1 MDTQSSILA
10 FALAGF
16 AAQLVDGV
24 LGMGYGVSL
33 TSLLLALGVPPAAA
47 SASVHASEI
56 FTSGVSGI
64 SHLSFKNVDLSL
76 FKKLV
81 IPGVIGG
88 VVGAYILS
96 SIPGNVI
103 KPIISGYLLIMGAVI
118 LVRALRRRETADKG
132 RRFAVPLALVGG
144 FLDAIGGGGWGPVVT
159 TNLVASGSP
168 PRTTIGSVNLAEFFV
183 TVAESVT
190 FVLTIGLFDLRLV
203 GGLILGG
210 VVAAPLGAWLCRHLP
225 HRPWAIA
232 VGVLI
237 MGLSV
242 RTIWMALRH

>member
-33 TSLLLALGVPPAAA
+33 TSMLLAFGVPPAAA

-64 SHLSFKNVDLSL
+64 SHLTFKNVDHSL

-81 IPGVIGG
+81 IPGVVGG
-88 VVGAYILS
+88 VLGAYILS
-96 SIPGNVI
+96 SVPGGVI
-103 KPIISGYLLIMGAVI
+103 KPIISGYLLLMGAVI
-118 LVRALRRRETADKG
+118 LFRAIRRKETKDKG
-132 RRFAVPLALVGG
+132 HRFAAPLALVGG

-159 TNLVASGSP
+159 TNLVANGSP

-183 TVAESVT
+183 TVAESIT
-190 FVLTIGLFDLRLV
+190 FVLTIGLVDLRLV
-203 GGLILGG
+203 GGLIIGG
-210 VVAAPLGAWLCRHLP
+210 VLAAPLGAWLCRHLP

-237 MGLSV
+237 IGLSI
-242 RTIWMALRH
+242 RTIWMAVR